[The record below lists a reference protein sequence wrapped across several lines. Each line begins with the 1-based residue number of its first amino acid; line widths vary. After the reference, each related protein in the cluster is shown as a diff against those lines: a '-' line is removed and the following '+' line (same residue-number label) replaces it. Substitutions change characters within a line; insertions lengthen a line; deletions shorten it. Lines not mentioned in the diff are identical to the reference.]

1 MKREIIESGK
11 TFLGIEFGSTRIKAV
26 LIDESFETLATGG
39 HSWENRY
46 ENGYWTYSLEDI
58 MEGMRSSFASLA
70 ADVLEKYSTPLTTVG
85 AMGISGMMHGYL
97 AFDGE
102 GELLT
107 PFRTW
112 RNTTTAKAA
121 EILSSE
127 FSFNIP
133 QRWSIA
139 HLYQAILNG
148 EEHVGRI
155 SRLTTLAGHIHYLL
169 SGRHEVGLGEA
180 SGMFPVKDG
189 DYDPDMLIKFN
200 EKASQYPW
208 KLCDILPAVRTAGYE
223 GAFLTE
229 EGARLLDPTGT
240 LKAGIPM
247 CPPEGDAGTGMTA
260 TNSVL
265 PGTGNISAGTS
276 VFAMLVLD
284 KALKGAY
291 PEIDVCTTPDG
302 ATVAMVHSN
311 NGCSELDEWVR
322 MFCEFSALSGNK
334 LSISDVYE
342 LLYRHA
348 MTGDA
353 DCAGISAYNF
363 LAAEPVAGVERGFPL
378 YFHSPESHVSL
389 ANMIRAQ
396 LYASI
401 APIRLGME
409 LLEEKE
415 GIHAS
420 HIMAHGGLF
429 KVKGVAQQVL
439 ADALRADVSTT
450 DAAGEGGAWGMAL
463 LAAYMKTKGD
473 RSLGKWLS
481 EAVFAKADVYTLP
494 ASDEG
499 ACGYDGFIKQYKAGL
514 SAYDGLREV

>member
-1 MKREIIESGK
+1 MINSKD
-11 TFLGIEFGSTRIKAV
+11 TYLGIEFGSTRIKAV
-26 LIDESFETLATGG
+26 LIDNSFKVIAQGG
-39 HSWENRY
+39 HGWENRY
-46 ENGYWTYSLEDI
+46 ENGYWTYSMDDVITGLQ
-58 MEGMRSSFASLA
+58 SCFASLS
-70 ADVLEKYSTPLTTVG
+70 ADVKEKYGEPLTTVG

-97 AFDGE
+97 VFDKE

-112 RNTTTAKAA
+112 RNTTTEKAA
-121 EILSSE
+121 EELSAL

-148 EEHVGRI
+148 EEHVDRI

-180 SGMFPVKDG
+180 SGMFPVENG
-189 DYDPDMLIKFN
+189 DYNKAMLAKF
-200 EKASQYPW
+200 ASLTKECPFELY
-208 KLCDILPAVRTAGYE
+208 DILPAVRTAGYE

-229 EGARLLDPTGT
+229 EGAALIDPTGA

-265 PGTGNISAGTS
+265 PGTGNLSAGTS
-276 VFAMLVLD
+276 VFSMLVLE
-284 KALKGAY
+284 KPLKGAY

-302 ATVAMVHSN
+302 ETVAMVHSN

-322 MFCEFSALSGNK
+322 MFCEFSALSGHK
-334 LSISDVYE
+334 MDISDCYE

-353 DCAGISAYNF
+353 DCGGVTAYNF
-363 LAAEPVAGVERGFPL
+363 LAAEPVAGVERGLPM
-378 YFHSPESHVSL
+378 YFHTPESRVNL
-389 ANMIRAQ
+389 GNMLRAQ
-396 LYASI
+396 LYASL

-409 LLEEKE
+409 LLEENE
-415 GIHAS
+415 QIHAS

-429 KVKGVAQQVL
+429 KVKGVAQRVL
-439 ADALRADVSTT
+439 ADSLKASVSTT
-450 DAAGEGGAWGMAL
+450 SAAGEGGAWGMAL
-463 LAAYMKTKGD
+463 LAAYMNCKGNK
-473 RSLGKWLS
+473 SLGQWLS
-481 EAVFAKADVYTLP
+481 DEVFADAEVYRLEAD
-494 ASDEG
+494 AEG
-499 ACGYDGFIKQYKAGL
+499 SAGYDRFIEQYKRGL
-514 SAYDGLREV
+514 SAYNGLKEV